1 MYMYN
6 KRRPLCESTYTDEQ
20 SLVIVDEADIIKD
33 FDYNSIYRSSAFTEA
48 MNNYF
53 DIDDKM
59 TRCVLLSVNEAD
71 QNLVMQSLSNKL
83 YSHIV
88 DKVDEIDFG
97 TIPLSKGDI
106 TKIDNYDRLCDCV
119 NILADILTQYRQ
131 DTAPVEVVSL
141 AIQNMVDRIDLFTK
155 AYKLNVEMPMIIYN
169 TIVMAIISSVSYLIS
184 SCIEFIK
191 MNNDQGFDIAIT
203 NVSVNK
209 TKECVLFKDLEK
221 FNKICGNGDFDKAMD
236 YVISQN
242 NAKNFSGFGIAFGV
256 SSVAVIFGILLTI
269 IPLIRELIFIFYFTR
284 VKVSE
289 YFDQQANLLLM
300 NSYNIENNL
309 SRDDK
314 SKKEIAKKQKAIADS
329 FKKIA
334 NKIKVNIKTGESK
347 TKSETAKLDS
357 KKYKQDEV
365 LDTIPD
371 SSNSVLF

>member
-1 MYMYN
+1 
-6 KRRPLCESTYTDEQ
+6 
-20 SLVIVDEADIIKD
+20 
-33 FDYNSIYRSSAFTEA
+33 
-48 MNNYF
+48 
-53 DIDDKM
+53 
-59 TRCVLLSVNEAD
+59 
-71 QNLVMQSLSNKL
+71 
-83 YSHIV
+83 
-88 DKVDEIDFG
+88 
-97 TIPLSKGDI
+97 
-106 TKIDNYDRLCDCV
+106 
-119 NILADILTQYRQ
+119 
-131 DTAPVEVVSL
+131 
-141 AIQNMVDRIDLFTK
+141 
-155 AYKLNVEMPMIIYN
+155 
-169 TIVMAIISSVSYLIS
+169 
-184 SCIEFIK
+184 

-242 NAKNFSGFGIAFGV
+242 NAKNFSGFSIAFGV